1 MEYPV
6 HTVEDAYDACHPEEP
21 LLSGDPRYVDLNAAR
36 GDEDLAARISF
47 RITNT
52 KTPNF
57 HRQLITGHRGCG
69 KSTELHQLQ
78 ARLRQKRFF
87 VVYLDA
93 EEVLDLGEIKYQD
106 VLVAITKA
114 IEEQLR
120 DNGVELNP
128 KLRQELDA
136 WFAEHILLHEKKK
149 DWEATFKSEFGVDA
163 KLPLLARV
171 LAAATG
177 QIKAASSRREE
188 IRRRLER
195 ELKVFIDRL
204 NALIISARQAVQAKN
219 YLDLVVIV
227 DGLEKMQFRAE
238 SDGRTNH
245 SMLFVHHAEQ
255 LKSPECHIVYT
266 VPIFLAFNDNL
277 RDAFSDDPFILP
289 MVNQKS
295 ETGLDALRRMIG
307 HRLVIEEVFEDASS
321 VDRLIAMSGGSVRDL
336 LRLVRSSCEGG
347 ADKIRPA
354 DVERAISRMA
364 KELDRL
370 LQNEDLDVLLQIA
383 REQTITSYKSAS
395 KLLHLRLV
403 HEYENG
409 VRWADLHPVLREVR
423 RVKEALAKGSLINA
437 GKD

>member
-149 DWEATFKSEFGVDA
+149 DWEATFKAEFGVDA

-307 HRLVIEEVFEDASS
+307 RRLVIEEVFEDASS

-347 ADKIRPA
+347 ADNIRPA

-370 LQNEDLDVLLQIA
+370 LQNEDLEVLLQIA
-383 REQTITSYKSAS
+383 REQTITSYKTAS

-423 RVKEALAKGSLINA
+423 RVKEALAKGSLIEA